1 MNCHFVDTGQTITRG
16 TAFPLTLTLPFD
28 VSDFDVTFTMR
39 ASIADNG
46 NPILQ
51 CNNEDIIH
59 MNIHGNTVIINLSEA
74 DTWKIPEK
82 APKVFIQLNLTR
94 LIETSATKIYAL
106 EVLPNIMKQGEQPR

>member
-1 MNCHFVDTGQTITRG
+1 MNRCYEETGQTITRG

-46 NPILQ
+46 TPILQ
-51 CNNEDIIH
+51 CDNEDPIH
-59 MNIHGNTVIINLSEA
+59 MSIHGNTVVINLSEA

-82 APKVFIQLNLTR
+82 APRVFIQLNLTR

-106 EVLPNIMKQGEQPR
+106 DVLPNIMEQEGTPR